1 MGYSNGVHTIAWGVI
16 DSCGRAEGI
25 GSRYFT
31 VLNGASPAPAGVGA
45 GVSAELGMGSG
56 EVYRIPVHPGPVVVR
71 RGYGDREA
79 ETIRARQDGQVVVQ
93 GSEVERLEVELGGG
107 GGWRGYEVVGGR
119 LRRLPIG
126 SALDGSTGVFTW
138 QPGVGY
144 VGRYELVFVR
154 GEGARSEERVPIT
167 IVLQLKNADSHRALH
182 ANFYN

>member
-1 MGYSNGVHTIAWGVI
+1 MHTIAWGVI

-119 LRRLPIG
+119 LRGLPIG

-154 GEGARSEERVPIT
+154 GEGARPEERVPIT
-167 IVLQLKNADSHRALH
+167 IVLQPKSSPAHSEQRARQPEQGLP
-182 ANFYN
+182 